1 MDDEIS
7 SLEKAMEKELGMMDE
22 LINKLENRIGVLE
35 DAIRDIDEQNSN
47 QQNDLDLLFK
57 ENEDLTNKIWEANE
71 LVDNVKKIE
80 ETLRINGIKEWS
92 IGFKPIIEVMKDD

>member
-71 LVDNVKKIE
+71 LVGNVKKIE